1 MATKR
6 KPKKRRSTRMHIL
19 TLSDRQ
25 GYWVAGVFSKLPS
38 AQIAA
43 ERCQL
48 HSGLYARVT
57 TCLVEHRP

>member
-1 MATKR
+1 
-6 KPKKRRSTRMHIL
+6 MHIL

-25 GYWVAGVFSKLPS
+25 GYWVAGVFSKLPA

-48 HSGLYARVT
+48 HSGIYARVT